1 MWAQILK
8 HKKILEQEQGYIKKD
23 WGGKI
28 SVALVFPNTY
38 QVGMGNLA
46 VHTIYKIL
54 NEDPQIV
61 CERAFLPE
69 KNEKALLTLE
79 SQRPLSDFDIVAF
92 SISFQNDFLNILP
105 ILDLAKIEHRHSKRG
120 ADQPWLL
127 AGGAAVTMNPKP
139 LAEIFDAF
147 VLGEAEEVLVDVITT
162 CHSRASGN
170 PVRNKM
176 LDPRLRGDDK
186 QTRGDD
192 CLIYHKHFVK
202 DLNKY
207 PTQTVIYSQQAEFGD
222 MHLMELS
229 RGCPRKCKYCATPNL
244 YAPFRMRNLKCIS
257 QMIEQGLKFRKK
269 FGLISGDLIAHRD
282 FFAIAQLILKKGGAF
297 SPSSLRVEAIEEN
310 VVKLLAETGQKSIS
324 LGVEAASEE
333 LRASLGKRFSNQKLL
348 ETVNLLNKVGL
359 KNLRLYFMIGLP
371 NETPADIE
379 AIATLGKQIKKIA
392 KGSSLTLT
400 IAHFVPKPGTPFAQ
414 EKFAGEKYL
423 KATDKS
429 LKRLLGN
436 IKGINLHFDS
446 VLSSTCDY
454 ILSNGDESLLKFL
467 ENSFKLGTRKA
478 INQIFGRKPE

>member
-1 MWAQILK
+1 MVNGPWSMVYGLDQMWSQILK
-8 HKKILEQEQGYIKKD
+8 HRKILEQETGYIKKD

-38 QVGMGNLA
+38 RVGMGNLA
-46 VHTIYKIL
+46 IHTIYKIL
-54 NEDPQIV
+54 NDNPGIV

-69 KNEKALLTLE
+69 KNEKTLLSLE
-79 SQRPLSDFDIVAF
+79 SQRPLTDFDVVAF

-105 ILDLAKIEHRHSKRG
+105 ILDLAKIEHRRSKRG
-120 ADQPWLL
+120 AVQPLL
-127 AGGAAVTMNPKP
+127 IAGGAAVTMNPKP
-139 LAEIFDAF
+139 LAEIFD
-147 VLGEAEEVLVDVITT
+147 VCLLGEAEALLPEIISI
-162 CHSRASGN
+162 CHSRKSGN
-170 PVRNKM
+170 PARNKM

-186 QTRGDD
+186 QICGDD

-244 YAPFRMRNLKCIS
+244 YAPFRVRNLQCIS
-257 QMIEQGLKFRKK
+257 EMIEQGLKFRKK

-297 SPSSLRVEAIEEN
+297 SPSSLRVEAIAEN

-324 LGVEAASEE
+324 LGIEAAREE
-333 LRASLGKRFSNQKLL
+333 LRASLGKKFSNQRLL
-348 ETVNLLNKVGL
+348 ETINLLNKVGL

-371 NETPADIE
+371 GETSADIE
-379 AIATLGKQIKKIA
+379 AIATLSKQIKKITR
-392 KGSSLTLT
+392 GSSLTLT
-400 IAHFVPKPGTPFAQ
+400 IAHFVPKPGTPFAK

-423 KATDKS
+423 KAADK
-429 LKRLLGN
+429 
-436 IKGINLHFDS
+436 
-446 VLSSTCDY
+446 T
-454 ILSNGDESLLKFL
+454 
-467 ENSFKLGTRKA
+467 
-478 INQIFGRKPE
+478 